1 LLDESIQHRR
11 DTELSHPSVRL
22 GDFHP
27 PYRLRLVGSS
37 SLLRAIRLEV
47 VGREQENDCH
57 RLAEIFEIADRVSSL
72 GPTLILRMPAHKPD
86 LFRSPS

>member
-57 RLAEIFEIADRVSSL
+57 RLAEIFEIGRPGKFTRAHAN
-72 GPTLILRMPAHKPD
+72 PAYA
-86 LFRSPS
+86 RA